1 MKRLIK
7 ENKGEFLIFITLIGF
22 LLVNSI
28 IDKITVVQIS
38 GFLLILFA
46 GLLRILVFNNL
57 YKQNQKTVNEY
68 IHIEKS

>member
-28 IDKITVVQIS
+28 IDKITVVQVS
-38 GFLLILFA
+38 GFLLILIA
-46 GLLRILVFNNL
+46 GLLRILVFNKL
-57 YKQNQKTVNEY
+57 YKQNQKTVNDY

>member
-28 IDKITVVQIS
+28 IDKITVVQVS
-38 GFLLILFA
+38 GFLLILVA
-46 GLLRILVFNNL
+46 GLLRILVFNKL
-57 YKQNQKTVNEY
+57 CKQNQKTVNDY
-68 IHIEKS
+68 IHIEKN

>member
-28 IDKITVVQIS
+28 IDKITVVQVS
-38 GFLLILFA
+38 GFLLILIA
-46 GLLRILVFNNL
+46 GLLRILVFNKL
-57 YKQNQKTVNEY
+57 CKQNQKTVNDY

>member
-22 LLVNSI
+22 LFVNSI
-28 IDKITVVQIS
+28 IDKITVVQVS
-38 GFLLILFA
+38 GFLLILIA
-46 GLLRILVFNNL
+46 GLLRILVFNKL
-57 YKQNQKTVNEY
+57 YKQNQKTVNDY